1 MDEKIN
7 VKVNG
12 VIHIYATSNVTILPL
27 ERPDK
32 DGNLLVAVSYA
43 GKDVRGTVSQE
54 GAKKLFT
61 EEAIKERIGR
71 IKEEEEYPVVVIDK
85 PKRRDS

>member
-1 MDEKIN
+1 MDDKIN

-32 DGNLLVAVSYA
+32 NGNLLVAVSYA
-43 GKDVRGTVSQE
+43 GKDVRGTVSKE

-71 IKEEEEYPVVVIDK
+71 IKEEEYPVVVIDK